1 MLTTTPLSFSNHYH
15 QSLESLVEQ
24 ALISL
29 ECPPEQL
36 AGFRSHSSIHLEF
49 EDLPDITISIENDR
63 LWLWSAFSE
72 LTPELITQQAA
83 ELLSLLQQP
92 IPNIELDQAVLVHA
106 SKGYE
111 LKALVDPSCLHLAS
125 NLGMILEYFYQKV
138 AGINQLF
145 VQELSF

>member
-1 MLTTTPLSFSNHYH
+1 MLTSTPVSFSNNYH

-36 AGFRSHSSIHLEF
+36 TGFRSHSSIHLEF
-49 EDLPDITISIENDR
+49 DALPDISISIENDR

-72 LTPELITQQAA
+72 LTPTLITQQAA
-83 ELLSLLQQP
+83 ELFTLLQQS
-92 IPNIELDQAVLVHA
+92 IPNIELDQAVLVQA
-106 SKGYE
+106 NQGYE

-125 NLGMILEYFYQKV
+125 NLGMVLEYFYQKV
-138 AGINQLF
+138 ADINQLF
-145 VQELSF
+145 DQKL